1 MGMLDKLFKRDNKG
15 NVGVLIPQIG
25 SDSVCCI
32 GYTPL
37 NQIPEIVA
45 AINIMAELISSITI
59 KLMMNT
65 DNGDVR
71 IKNELSRKIDINPEK
86 NMTRSTWMWGIVKDM
101 LLDGSGNAI
110 IMPHTHKGQ
119 IVNLEPISPVRWS
132 FHPIG
137 YRDYTV
143 TIDGKAHKPGNLIH
157 CVYNPDK
164 IYKWKGN
171 GITVSLRALA
181 DTLGEAHKT
190 KKAFLASEW
199 KPSIIVSVDALLDE
213 FKDPELREA
222 ILEKY
227 VKSSKAGEPW
237 LIPGGQFKV
246 DQVKPLSLNDLAIA
260 DTVKMDR
267 QMIAAL
273 IGIPAFFLGVDK
285 YNKAEYNQFISGRIM
300 PIVKTIMQE
309 FTKKL
314 IVSEKWYLTG
324 DVWSLLD
331 YSPQEMSQ
339 VLLAGA
345 DRGYVNGN
353 EYRNKLH
360 MPPVEG
366 LDEYKILENYIPWD
380 MSGNQSKLK
389 QDDDKEEN
397 E

>member
-1 MGMLDKLFKRDNKG
+1 MGMLDKLFKRDDKG
-15 NVGVLIPQIG
+15 SVGVLIPQVG
-25 SDSVCCI
+25 SDAICCE

-37 NQIPEIVA
+37 NQVPEIVA

-110 IMPHTHKGQ
+110 ILPHTRKGQ
-119 IVNLEPISPVRWS
+119 IVNLEPVSPVRWT
-132 FHPIG
+132 FNYIG
-137 YRDYTV
+137 YRDYEV
-143 TIDGKAHKPGNLIH
+143 MIDGKAHKPSNLIH

-164 IYKWKGN
+164 VYKWKGT

-181 DTLGEAHKT
+181 DTLREAQKT
-190 KKAFLASEW
+190 KKAFLSSEW
-199 KPSIIVSVDALLDE
+199 KPSIIVSVDALIDE
-213 FKDPELREA
+213 FKDPEFRQK
-222 ILEKY
+222 ILDSY
-227 VKSSKAGEPW
+227 VKGARVGEPW
-237 LIPGGQFKV
+237 LIPGAQFKV
-246 DQVKPLSLNDLAIA
+246 DQVKPLTLGDLAIS

-267 QMIAAL
+267 EMIAAL
-273 IGIPAFFLGVDK
+273 IGIPAFFLGVGD
-285 YNKAEYNQFISGRIM
+285 YDKAEYNQFISGRIM

-314 IVSEKWYLTG
+314 IVSEKWYLMG

-345 DRGYVNGN
+345 DRGYVCGDEWRKKMHLN
-353 EYRNKLH
+353 
-360 MPPVEG
+360 PAG
-366 LDEYKILENYIPWD
+366 LQEFKILENYIPWD
-380 MSGNQSKLK
+380 MSGKQKKL
-389 QDDDKEEN
+389 EGE
-397 E
+397 